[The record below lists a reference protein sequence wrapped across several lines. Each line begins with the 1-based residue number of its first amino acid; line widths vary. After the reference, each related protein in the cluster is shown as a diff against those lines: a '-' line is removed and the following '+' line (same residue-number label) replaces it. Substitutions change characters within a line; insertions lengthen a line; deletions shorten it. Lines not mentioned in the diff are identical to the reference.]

1 MKKRMICIALTIC
14 MMLTLAGCKDAIP
27 EMSDEQMTL
36 VTEYA
41 AALLLKYDANYEPM
55 LLNDERL
62 AEEEEMQ
69 KRVEEEAARK
79 EAIEKEKEAQKQEQE
94 AAEAGN
100 NTAGGMEV
108 VSTNPAEFLG
118 LNDVSVSFNGIEYKD
133 AYPDGGDDLYFAVQ
147 ASEGCKLAVVRL
159 KVINTGSADNNVDI
173 FGKDAKFRISIN
185 GGDYKNTM
193 VTLLEDDFAMYAGT
207 LASGEAADT
216 VLLLE
221 LKEADCVSPE
231 SVNLYIKYNG
241 DTVRT
246 SIY

>member
-1 MKKRMICIALTIC
+1 MKKKMICIALTIC

-41 AALLLKYDANYEPM
+41 AALLLKYDSDYEPM

-62 AEEEEMQ
+62 AEEEKMQ
-69 KRVEEEAARK
+69 QRVEEEAARK

-94 AAEAGN
+94 AAEADNAG
-100 NTAGGMEV
+100 GGMEV

-133 AYPDGGDDLYFAVQ
+133 AYPDGGDELYFAVQ
-147 ASEGCKLAVVRL
+147 ASEGCKLAVIHL
-159 KVINTGSADNNVDI
+159 KIINTGGTDNSVDI
-173 FGKDAKFRISIN
+173 FSKNAKFRVSVN
-185 GGDYKNTM
+185 GGDYKNAM
-193 VTLLEDDFAMYAGT
+193 VTLLGDDFSTYAGT
-207 LASGEAADT
+207 LAPGEAADT

-221 LKEADCVSPE
+221 LKEADCVLPE
-231 SVNLYIKYNG
+231 SVALYIKYNG
-241 DTVRT
+241 DTIRT

>member
-1 MKKRMICIALTIC
+1 MKKKMICIALTIC

-27 EMSDEQMTL
+27 EMSDEEMTL

-41 AALLLKYDANYEPM
+41 AALLLKYDSNYEPM

-100 NTAGGMEV
+100 AGEGMEV

-133 AYPDGGDDLYFAVQ
+133 AYPDGGDELYFAVQ

-159 KVINTGSADNNVDI
+159 KIINTGNTDNSVDI
-173 FGKDAKFRISIN
+173 FSKNAKFRVSVN

-193 VTLLEDDFAMYAGT
+193 VTLLEDDFSTYAGT
-207 LASGEAADT
+207 LAPGEAADT

-221 LKEADCVSPE
+221 LKEADCISPE
-231 SVNLYIKYNG
+231 AVALYIKYNG
-241 DTVRT
+241 DTIRT